1 MKRQA
6 FWALALLLRIAQ
18 PALLMTSCTA
28 QAQSPSPTPTAVPS
42 PASQIEIGSSRQR
55 LTLKLTLSSPDDLL
69 VQQGDRVKEGQPLS
83 DRVRDR
89 VRLEGQKRQLQLQ
102 IDRLNRPVSGPPPAQ
117 SVPEVAGLPPASFLD
132 EVAAVERQKVTVAQ
146 AEMAVANQ
154 QRMLDMFASMPEEN
168 LPQATIPHETERL
181 KQKQQE
187 LDAARAEFQLAE
199 AKLAQAQQ
207 ERQYQEY
214 QHSLEMSKRA
224 IAIQQAQLQRAEQ
237 FQRQQEQERERSF
250 QLAQLAQQMQQLDT
264 QLAALSTV
272 RSPYS
277 GTIQRIRWEGQN
289 DQNLVVQ
296 LVLVADGGPS
306 GGSASDA
313 DGRSSAGNGTD

>member
-1 MKRQA
+1 MIKQA
-6 FWALALLLRIAQ
+6 FCALVLLLG
-18 PALLMTSCTA
+18 SCTA
-28 QAQSPSPTPTAVPS
+28 QAQLPVPTSTAVPS
-42 PASQIEIGSSRQR
+42 VSSQIETSTRQR
-55 LTLKLTLSSPDDLL
+55 LTLKLTLSNPNDLL
-69 VQQGDRVKEGQPLS
+69 VKQGDRVKEGQPLS

-102 IDRLNRPVSGPPPAQ
+102 IDRLNRPVSGPPAAQ
-117 SVPEVAGLPPASFLD
+117 PVPEVGGLPPASFLD

-154 QRMLDMFASMPEEN
+154 QRMLDMFESMPAAT
-168 LPQATIPHETERL
+168 LPEATIPHETERL
-181 KQKQQE
+181 KQKEQE
-187 LDAARAEFQLAE
+187 LEAARAELQLTE

-214 QHSLEMSKRA
+214 QHSLELSKRA

-250 QLAQLAQQMQQLDT
+250 QLAQLGVQMQQLET

-272 RSPYS
+272 RSPYA
-277 GTIQRIRWEGQN
+277 GTIQRVKWEGQN

-296 LVLVADGGPS
+296 LVLVAD
-306 GGSASDA
+306 
-313 DGRSSAGNGTD
+313 SAGSSPAGDDSNDRPVTGGTD